1 MYRVT
6 QNLNFVILIVVT
18 MWMCVDMKDNI
29 KESSGSK
36 WDTLNQ
42 MFVINQLA
50 NQAYSEIYKHKT
62 DPWKVYR
69 KKCTMMYQIDNSLNV
84 YLLFQELY
92 DKLKIPE
99 KQIITRYLGQ

>member
-1 MYRVT
+1 MGI
-6 QNLNFVILIVVT
+6 N
-18 MWMCVDMKDNI
+18 MKENV
-29 KESSGSK
+29 KESSESK

-50 NQAYSEIYKHKT
+50 NQAYSEIYKHKA
-62 DPWKVYR
+62 DPRKVYR
-69 KKCTMMYQIDNSLNV
+69 KKCKMMYQIDNSLNV

-99 KQIITRYLGQ
+99 KQIMARHYYQ